1 MEHDRRRRVESRTG
15 GAQSARA
22 LAGKGAARWISATA
36 RNEHQPLN
44 GALTR
49 LQATA
54 IRSTIRLA
62 EPWLCRQISRINEWR
77 QLISRSGRGEG
88 MEFVLPESFCRSA
101 LDRRLVVALDAAYFA
116 LSVGIERWLYRLA
129 RSTRSGSQTAR
140 ISGFGIS
147 VGRARV
153 SHVSDFALDIGRI
166 VARQLVR
173 KLSPSAAMH
182 RAEACGRNARPTIGI
197 SPELWRSTDLMVRD
211 RARSAA
217 KILRWLP
224 AQIFATAAGLSA

>member
-62 EPWLCRQISRINEWR
+62 EPWRCRQNSRINEWR

-88 MEFVLPESFCRSA
+88 LEFVLPESFCRSA

-153 SHVSDFALDIGRI
+153 SHVSDFALDI

-197 SPELWRSTDLMVRD
+197 SPELWRSTDLMVRR
-211 RARSAA
+211 RAPSAA
-217 KILRWLP
+217 KTRR
-224 AQIFATAAGLSA
+224 

>member
-1 MEHDRRRRVESRTG
+1 M
-15 GAQSARA
+15 
-22 LAGKGAARWISATA
+22 
-36 RNEHQPLN
+36 
-44 GALTR
+44 
-49 LQATA
+49 
-54 IRSTIRLA
+54 
-62 EPWLCRQISRINEWR
+62 
-77 QLISRSGRGEG
+77 
-88 MEFVLPESFCRSA
+88 LPESFCRSA

-147 VGRARV
+147 VGRARG
-153 SHVSDFALDIGRI
+153 SRVSDFALDI

-173 KLSPSAAMH
+173 KLSP
-182 RAEACGRNARPTIGI
+182 RAEKHCAESDRRKARPIVGTA
-197 SPELWRSTDLMVRD
+197 PELCRSTDLMVHD

-224 AQIFATAAGLSA
+224 AQVFATAAGLPA

>member
-62 EPWLCRQISRINEWR
+62 EPWRCRQISRINEWR

-101 LDRRLVVALDAAYFA
+101 LDRRLVVTPDAAYFA

-153 SHVSDFALDIGRI
+153 SHVSDFALDI

-173 KLSPSAAMH
+173 KLSPSAEKH
-182 RAEACGRNARPTIGI
+182 CAESDRRKARPIVGTAL
-197 SPELWRSTDLMVRD
+197 ELCSSTDLMVRG
-211 RARSAA
+211 RAPSAA
-217 KILRWLP
+217 KTRR
-224 AQIFATAAGLSA
+224 

>member
-1 MEHDRRRRVESRTG
+1 
-15 GAQSARA
+15 
-22 LAGKGAARWISATA
+22 
-36 RNEHQPLN
+36 
-44 GALTR
+44 
-49 LQATA
+49 
-54 IRSTIRLA
+54 
-62 EPWLCRQISRINEWR
+62 
-77 QLISRSGRGEG
+77 
-88 MEFVLPESFCRSA
+88 
-101 LDRRLVVALDAAYFA
+101 
-116 LSVGIERWLYRLA
+116 
-129 RSTRSGSQTAR
+129 
-140 ISGFGIS
+140 
-147 VGRARV
+147 V

>member
-36 RNEHQPLN
+36 LNEHQPLN

-54 IRSTIRLA
+54 IRNTIRLA
-62 EPWLCRQISRINEWR
+62 EPWRCRQISRINEW
-77 QLISRSGRGEG
+77 SGEG

-101 LDRRLVVALDAAYFA
+101 LDRRLVVALDAVYFA

-166 VARQLVR
+166 VARQLLR
-173 KLSPSAAMH
+173 KLSPSAEKH
-182 RAEACGRNARPTIGI
+182 CAESDRRKTRPIVGTA
-197 SPELWRSTDLMVRD
+197 PELCRSTDLMVHD

-224 AQIFATAAGLSA
+224 AQVFATAAVPA

>member
-36 RNEHQPLN
+36 RHEHQPLN

-62 EPWLCRQISRINEWR
+62 EPWRCRQISRINEWR
-77 QLISRSGRGEG
+77 
-88 MEFVLPESFCRSA
+88 
-101 LDRRLVVALDAAYFA
+101 DAAYFA

-140 ISGFGIS
+140 ISGF
-147 VGRARV
+147 A
-153 SHVSDFALDIGRI
+153 
-166 VARQLVR
+166 
-173 KLSPSAAMH
+173 SP
-182 RAEACGRNARPTIGI
+182 
-197 SPELWRSTDLMVRD
+197 
-211 RARSAA
+211 
-217 KILRWLP
+217 
-224 AQIFATAAGLSA
+224 

>member
-1 MEHDRRRRVESRTG
+1 V
-15 GAQSARA
+15 
-22 LAGKGAARWISATA
+22 AGKGAARWISATA

-62 EPWLCRQISRINEWR
+62 EPWRCRQISRINEWR

-116 LSVGIERWLYRLA
+116 LSVGIERWLYRLG
-129 RSTRSGSQTAR
+129 RSTQSGSQTAR
-140 ISGFGIS
+140 IFGF
-147 VGRARV
+147 A
-153 SHVSDFALDIGRI
+153 
-166 VARQLVR
+166 
-173 KLSPSAAMH
+173 SP
-182 RAEACGRNARPTIGI
+182 
-197 SPELWRSTDLMVRD
+197 
-211 RARSAA
+211 
-217 KILRWLP
+217 
-224 AQIFATAAGLSA
+224 